1 MSEQTIQKFILMAGL
16 PSIIKYFWRIPYFSK
31 NVRDFFVEM
40 TKNAIEYREANRI
53 ERIDFLQYFM
63 DLKKKRN
70 ECNEEIVSNEA
81 MMFFNAV
88 DTTSLVIANTLHSL
102 AENERVQNKLR
113 EEIRETIKEI
123 GEIDFD
129 ILMDKMP
136 YLDQVFNE
144 AVRLHPPIP
153 ITSRHC
159 IESIDM
165 SIGNNRIVQIE
176 KGTVIIIPIWSVHH
190 NPEFYPDPKIF
201 HPERFDITNGGV
213 KQFTDRGIFIPFG
226 AGPRICL
233 GMRLASVQIKEA
245 LVELVKNFKISVN
258 KKTITTFKLDKNK
271 IFYEPKDGVWLN
283 FTPL

>member
-165 SIGNNRIVQIE
+165 SIGDNRIVQIE